1 MMQRDIRL
9 AANAC
14 PKCFKKLDAATC
26 VEKDRLP
33 GWRPEPGDL
42 SVCLYCGAFLMYDKA
57 MRLQILPGS
66 EVVKLPREKVELM
79 MNARRL
85 IYARRKS

>member
-1 MMQRDIRL
+1 MMERDIRL

-33 GWRPEPGDL
+33 GWRPEPGV
-42 SVCLYCGAFLMYDKA
+42 SRYASIA
-57 MRLQILPGS
+57 
-66 EVVKLPREKVELM
+66 
-79 MNARRL
+79 AR
-85 IYARRKS
+85 S